1 MLVSK
6 YIFNGG
12 HNFQKNVSMFVDG
25 YTLGETPKAMEGKN
39 YAFFLAFNFP
49 SVLTFMFFTKI
60 IFAFRYVS
68 EMQSAVL

>member
-25 YTLGETPKAMEGKN
+25 YTLGETPKAMDSQKGKN
-39 YAFFLAFNFP
+39 YAFFLAFNF
-49 SVLTFMFFTKI
+49 L
-60 IFAFRYVS
+60 AF
-68 EMQSAVL
+68 